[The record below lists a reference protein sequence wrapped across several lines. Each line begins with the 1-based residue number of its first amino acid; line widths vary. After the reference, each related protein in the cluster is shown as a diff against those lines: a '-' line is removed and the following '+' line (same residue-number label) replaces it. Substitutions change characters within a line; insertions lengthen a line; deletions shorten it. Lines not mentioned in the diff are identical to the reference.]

1 MSFGFSI
8 GDFLGIIKDIHH
20 IRRVFNGAPAQFKFL
35 NDEVRRLSIL
45 IQDVETYIPN
55 AAQKNKLELIANDCK
70 NLIQDIWKVIGEYR
84 EIGQNSSIK
93 HVWKRLK
100 LDPEDVRE
108 LRDRVCSVIESLT
121 AINVRITQDQVQEL
135 VNYKNEEQHQKHLD
149 WLSSE
154 SFAADWGKPLYQPG
168 TGRWFIESPGF
179 QTWIQNP
186 GQTLF
191 CPGIPGAGKSNMASI
206 VIDELD
212 RRHGNDPSVGIAYI
226 FCSFRYC
233 DDPRQSPDNVLASM
247 IRQLIRRLPLLPS
260 TVLLLYE
267 KHRSNG
273 SRPSFKDLSKA
284 FKDVVQ
290 MALKQVF
297 IVIDALDECKA
308 VTISRILSQIS
319 ETRASGNLNLLST
332 SRSVPAIEARFQGS
346 PFQEIRA
353 RKEDVMRYL
362 KARLEDCEEDCAL
375 IRRPALQEKAIL
387 VIADSVKG
395 MFLLAQLYLDSL
407 ISAPRS
413 KEINDELER
422 LINRSNQID
431 EGNIAVDD
439 AYRDVVERINN
450 QDPRRQ
456 RLAKDT
462 LSWVICAKRPL
473 TTLELRTALTIEL
486 GESDLNEEDL
496 YDLEDIISSCAGLI
510 TVGSDGTK
518 EVVQLAHYT
527 MQEYFTRH
535 QAGFFPEADKTITA
549 SCLTYLSYDIFR
561 QGMCS
566 NDIKFE
572 ARLSQYPL
580 YSYAAKNWG
589 HHARVHSTIDDL
601 LLWFLGNSYVLDA
614 SVQALFSL
622 KGYYGFESYCL
633 RVPLGFTAFHLAA
646 WFGLEKVLQF
656 LISQC
661 DWSCARDSMNRDP
674 LAWAASNGHLSV
686 VKMLLD
692 HGVEPLQH
700 DEEGQTPIS
709 LAALNGYTEVVKLF
723 LDYSIDPN
731 PDIGNKI
738 PLTEAS
744 YGRHHETVELLL
756 NRGAH
761 PDPMNN
767 YGRTPFLWACYNGS
781 IEIVRTL
788 LDHSVVKTGASGA
801 FNNYCIDFGRRD
813 DQGNTAVSYALDR
826 GHHDIIQ
833 LLREKGVLPEQDSHI
848 DELFCNWSTDA
859 RGDDVTAALPHIGP
873 AIGWPFIDAQGVSN
887 KKRKCPRSS
896 FKCPL
901 SHALLGYE
909 MEMSTPLLWENLR

>member
-20 IRRVFNGAPAQFKFL
+20 IRRVFNGAPAQFKFI

-55 AAQKNKLELIANDCK
+55 AAQKDRLEQIANDCK
-70 NLIQDIWKVIGEYR
+70 DVIHDMWKVIGEYR
-84 EIGQNSSIK
+84 EIGQKSSIK
-93 HVWKRLK
+93 HIWKRLK

-135 VNYKNEEQHQKHLD
+135 VNYKSEEQHQKYLD

-154 SFAADWGKPLYQPG
+154 SFAADRGKPIYQPG
-168 TGRWFIESPGF
+168 TGRWFIESSEF

-191 CPGIPGAGKSNMASI
+191 CPGIPGAGKTNMASI
-206 VIDELD
+206 VIDELN
-212 RRHGNDPSVGIAYI
+212 RRHGKDPSVGIAYT

-233 DDPRQSPDNVLASM
+233 DDSRQSADNVLTSI
-247 IRQLIRRLPLLPS
+247 IRQLVRRIPLLPS
-260 TVLLLYE
+260 TVQLLYE

-273 SRPSFKDLSKA
+273 SRPSFNDLSKA
-284 FKDVVQ
+284 FKDIVYIT
-290 MALKQVF
+290 LKQVF

-308 VTISRILSQIS
+308 VTISRILGQIF
-319 ETRASGNLNLLST
+319 ETQASGNLNLLST
-332 SRSVPAIEARFQGS
+332 SRAVPAIQARFRGR

-353 RKEDVMRYL
+353 TKGDVMRYL

-375 IRRPALQEKAIL
+375 IRRPTLQEKAVL
-387 VIADSVKG
+387 AIADSVRG

-407 ISAPRS
+407 ISAPRA

-422 LINRSNQID
+422 LINRSNQND
-431 EGNIAVDD
+431 EGKITVDD
-439 AYRDVVERINN
+439 AYRDVVERIKI

-535 QAGFFPEADKTITA
+535 QAELFPEADKTITA

-561 QGMCS
+561 QGISS

-572 ARLSQYPL
+572 AQLSQYPL
-580 YSYAAKNWG
+580 YSYAAQNWG

-601 LLWFLGNSYVLDA
+601 LLQFLGNTCLLDA
-614 SVQALFSL
+614 SVQALFSM
-622 KGYYGFESYCL
+622 KGYYGLDSYCL
-633 RVPLGFTAFHLAA
+633 RFPLGFTAFHLAA
-646 WFGLEKVLQF
+646 WFGLEKVLRF

-661 DWSCARDSMNRDP
+661 DNSCARDSMNRDP
-674 LAWAASNGHLSV
+674 LAWAASNGHMSA

-700 DEEGQTPIS
+700 DEDGQTPIS

-723 LDYSIDPN
+723 LDYDIDPN
-731 PDIGNKI
+731 PGRMRKKFLLQRHRIEDTMR
-738 PLTEAS
+738 PSSFFSTEAHTQILKTITGGPLS
-744 YGRHHETVELLL
+744 YGCAITTR
-756 NRGAH
+756 
-761 PDPMNN
+761 
-767 YGRTPFLWACYNGS
+767 
-781 IEIVRTL
+781 
-788 LDHSVVKTGASGA
+788 
-801 FNNYCIDFGRRD
+801 
-813 DQGNTAVSYALDR
+813 
-826 GHHDIIQ
+826 
-833 LLREKGVLPEQDSHI
+833 LR
-848 DELFCNWSTDA
+848 
-859 RGDDVTAALPHIGP
+859 
-873 AIGWPFIDAQGVSN
+873 
-887 KKRKCPRSS
+887 
-896 FKCPL
+896 
-901 SHALLGYE
+901 
-909 MEMSTPLLWENLR
+909 